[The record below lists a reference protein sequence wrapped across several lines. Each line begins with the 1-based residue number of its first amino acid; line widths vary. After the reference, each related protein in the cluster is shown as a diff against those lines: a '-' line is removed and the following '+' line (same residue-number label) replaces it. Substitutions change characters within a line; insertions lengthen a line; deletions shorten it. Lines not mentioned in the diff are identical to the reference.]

1 MRAED
6 RARRSAHDLSVA
18 LVGIIAD
25 EAASAIRI
33 VEAQAIAQRALA
45 GAGHAYSRGM
55 VRGHEEALVELR
67 RIERRVTMVQDA
79 LREARSAA
87 ERIEAGP

>member
-6 RARRSAHDLSVA
+6 RARRSAHDLSVS

-25 EAASAIRI
+25 EVATSIRI
-33 VEAQAIAQRALA
+33 AEAQAIAQRALA

-79 LREARSAA
+79 LREARMAA
-87 ERIEAGP
+87 ERIEATP

>member
-1 MRAED
+1 MD
-6 RARRSAHDLSVA
+6 RLTSELVA
-18 LVGIIAD
+18 IIAD
-25 EAASAIRI
+25 EVAASIRI

-67 RIERRVTMVQDA
+67 RIRRRCDMVRDA
-79 LREARSAA
+79 LREAASIRQRVEA
-87 ERIEAGP
+87 EGP

>member
-1 MRAED
+1 MD
-6 RARRSAHDLSVA
+6 RLTNELVA
-18 LVGIIAD
+18 IIAD
-25 EAASAIRI
+25 EVATSIRI

-67 RIERRVTMVQDA
+67 RIQRRCDMVREALLTKAAVDRRV
-79 LREARSAA
+79 EAEGA
-87 ERIEAGP
+87 

>member
-1 MRAED
+1 MD
-6 RARRSAHDLSVA
+6 RLTNELVA
-18 LVGIIAD
+18 IIAD
-25 EAASAIRI
+25 EVATSIRI

-67 RIERRVTMVQDA
+67 RIQRRCDMVREALHTTAAVDRRV
-79 LREARSAA
+79 
-87 ERIEAGP
+87 EAGGA

>member
-1 MRAED
+1 MD
-6 RARRSAHDLSVA
+6 RLTNELVA
-18 LVGIIAD
+18 IIAD
-25 EAASAIRI
+25 EVATSIRI

-67 RIERRVTMVQDA
+67 RIQRRCDMVREALQTKAAVDRRV
-79 LREARSAA
+79 EAEGA
-87 ERIEAGP
+87 